1 MFNPLRTNSD
11 CSPKISFTIT
21 DGALTKLGYE
31 NLFKVFRSDLVNCIL
46 VINGNVSCTVWA
58 IKKV

>member
-31 NLFKVFRSDLVNCIL
+31 NLFKVFRSDLVNCVL
-46 VINGNVSCTVWA
+46 VTLSGATA
-58 IKKV
+58 L